1 MDNESTRISDA
12 EGVRRVN
19 NTYEALAP
27 LDMHAH
33 STVDRAAE
41 ALRQALFAGELAPGT
56 PLREIA
62 LADSLG
68 VGRSTIREALAVLA
82 AEGLVTRI
90 PNRGVVV
97 TEHDPDQVR
106 DVVQARVVL
115 ETAGVHA
122 WHDADAEHRTAVR
135 EAFAA
140 YADLINAGAPVRD
153 VSEAHLSFHIS
164 IAALTASTRLVA
176 VAQALSAEIRLA
188 LAHVDRV
195 RADVQE
201 QLDSHRR
208 LLALLESGDTTKTVA
223 ELRRHLLAG
232 ETSLLQAVSG

>member
-1 MDNESTRISDA
+1 VNSTYAS
-12 EGVRRVN
+12 
-19 NTYEALAP
+19 LSP
-27 LDMHAH
+27 LDLHAQ

-41 ALRQALFAGELAPGT
+41 ALRQALFAGDLAAGT

-68 VGRSTIREALAVLA
+68 VGRSTIREALGLLA

-106 DVVQARVVL
+106 DVVQARIVL

-122 WHDADAEHRTAVR
+122 WPDADERHRERVR
-135 EAFAA
+135 EAFAT
-140 YADLINAGAPVRD
+140 YERLIEAGAPVRD

-164 IAALTASTRLVA
+164 ISALTASTRLVS
-176 VAQALSAEIRLA
+176 VAQALAAEIRLA

-195 RADVQE
+195 RGDVHE
-201 QLDSHRR
+201 QLDRHRH
-208 LLALLESGDTTKTVA
+208 LLALLESGDTAATVT
-223 ELRRHLLAG
+223 ELRQHLLDG
-232 ETSLLQAVSG
+232 EVSLLQAVTD